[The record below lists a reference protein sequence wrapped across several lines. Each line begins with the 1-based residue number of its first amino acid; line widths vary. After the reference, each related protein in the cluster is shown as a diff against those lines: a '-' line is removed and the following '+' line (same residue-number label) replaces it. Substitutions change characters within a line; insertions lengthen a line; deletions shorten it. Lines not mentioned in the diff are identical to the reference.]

1 MLADA
6 FSLEQ
11 CLTELQEK
19 AALFSLLTDTNFN
32 YPHITGVDW
41 KLSYHIKSHSIE
53 RENQPVYFLQLHTE
67 SNKPTLLE
75 ERAAAKEGDA
85 AAPGTTKDTVEFAC
99 TTWELLDMVKTL
111 RDAAKQFERIHPSK

>member
-1 MLADA
+1 V
-6 FSLEQ
+6 
-11 CLTELQEK
+11 QEK

-53 RENQPVYFLQLHTE
+53 RENQPIYFLQFHTE

-75 ERAAAKEGDA
+75 ENAAAKEGGA
-85 AAPGTTKDTVEFAC
+85 ATAAPAKETVEFAC
-99 TTWELLDMVKTL
+99 TTWELLDMVKQL
-111 RDAAKQFERIHPSK
+111 RDAAKQFERIQSAK